1 MGSLYRSYAIAR
13 NDFELLLRESLF
25 MIVLVAMPLV
35 VIAFGQP
42 AYSAVLHQEGYGSAN
57 GAEQV
62 VPGMALMFVF
72 FMVTFAGLAFFREHM
87 WNTWDRIRALPVR
100 NHEIMLG
107 KVVPTFVIICVQQTI
122 VFTLGHF
129 LFGLQVRGSVLA
141 LICVD
146 LAFAIW
152 LVTFILATVT
162 VCRTFQQ
169 VLAVS
174 NLGAILLAGLGGA
187 LAPVHDLPSW
197 ISPLSPFTPTYWAMR
212 GFNSVLLSGEGLSAV
227 LLPIGVLLAGAAAL
241 VIFVSVRFRLDTQKS
256 GVLPGL

>member
-1 MGSLYRSYAIAR
+1 MTALYRSYAIAR

-25 MIVLVAMPLV
+25 MIVLVAMPIV
-35 VIAFGQP
+35 VIAFGEP
-42 AYSAVLHQEGYGSAN
+42 AYAAVLHQEGYRSAN
-57 GAEQV
+57 GAAQV

-100 NHEIMLG
+100 NYEILLG
-107 KVVPTFVIICVQQTI
+107 KIVPTFVIICLQQTI
-122 VFTLGHF
+122 VFTVGHF
-129 LFGLQVRGSVLA
+129 LFGLEVPGSVLA

-146 LAFAIW
+146 LAFALW
-152 LVTFILATVT
+152 LVAFILATVT
-162 VCRTFQQ
+162 VCSTFQQ

-197 ISPLSPFTPTYWAMR
+197 ISPISPFTPTYWAMR
-212 GFNSVLLSGEGLSAV
+212 GFNSVLLDGKGISAV
-227 LLPIGVLLAGAAAL
+227 LLPTGILLVAATVLVVFVAA
-241 VIFVSVRFRLDTQKS
+241 RFRLDTQKS